1 MTKAN
6 GKAERN
12 PKVLQ
17 VTQTKEQTEAQAV
30 AWVAVN
36 PEINAA
42 VVIDTYQSNIAGSD
56 VNLMALIDAL
66 RKSTEQSKAGDLSQ
80 LEAMLIGQATALQ
93 SIFTSFAKRAAHQ
106 EYQRHLEA
114 FMGMALK
121 AQAQSRAT
129 ISALVD
135 LKYPRQATF
144 VKQANIA
151 NGPQQVNNATH
162 AKQLESRPNELLED
176 ASHERLDTG
185 TPAAAAGRHPTLE
198 TVESVHRP
206 QKPRRQGQSGA

>member
-6 GKAERN
+6 NKAAGN
-12 PKVLQ
+12 PKAIK
-17 VTQTKEQTEAQAV
+17 VTRPTDVTNEQAA
-30 AWVAVN
+30 AWFAVN
-36 PEINAA
+36 PETNAA
-42 VVIDTYQSNIAGSD
+42 LVIDTCQVTMFGGTAD
-56 VNLMALIDAL
+56 FMELVQAL
-66 RKSTEQSKAGDLSQ
+66 RKSTDQSKTGDLSH
-80 LEAMLIGQATALQ
+80 LEAMLISQATALQ
-93 SIFTSFAKRAAHQ
+93 TIFTSFARRALNQ
-106 EYQRHLEA
+106 QRMQHLEA

-129 ISALVD
+129 ISTLVD

-162 AKQLESRPNELLED
+162 AGEIQTRQNELLED
-176 ASHERLDTG
+176 SSHERLDTG
-185 TPAAAAGRHPTLE
+185 TPTTAARGHPTLE

-206 QKPRRQGQSGA
+206 KKPRRQGQSGA